1 MGGNLWKKWPGE
13 SDEPGRNRFQAF
25 VYSRLWPGMFPSFL
39 VGFVV
44 MFLVCYW
51 GDLSIEKASDKA
63 LLSGALCVLGYAIG
77 IWAAVAPDKD
87 DEKDEVEASTGKAG
101 WINKVKIA
109 ACCLVLVGIF
119 AYPSI
124 DQIFNGEQTLL
135 DGCVELTGKCLMIVC
150 LLVPVYIRLKRESRR

>member
-1 MGGNLWKKWPGE
+1 MAGHVPFVF
-13 SDEPGRNRFQAF
+13 GRIRGY
-25 VYSRLWPGMFPSFL
+25 VPRLL
-39 VGFVV
+39 
-44 MFLVCYW
+44 L

-150 LLVPVYIRLKRESRR
+150 LLVPVYIRLKRKSRR